1 MNEMSFME
9 GVIMYLNIQETADY
23 LEVPISEIQRLIRER
38 QIRTICVDDDI
49 LLNRDQFNF
58 FIEQREKYKHELEA
72 YMNTPLPEDPD
83 IKGED

>member
-49 LLNRDQFNF
+49 LLNRNQFNL

-72 YMNTPLPEDPD
+72 YLMPAE
-83 IKGED
+83 

>member
-1 MNEMSFME
+1 
-9 GVIMYLNIQETADY
+9 MYLNIQETADY

-72 YMNTPLPEDPD
+72 YMNTQLPEDPN
-83 IKGED
+83 IKDED

>member
-1 MNEMSFME
+1 MK

-23 LEVPISEIQRLIRER
+23 LEVPISEIHRLIRER
-38 QIRTICVDDDI
+38 QVRIIEVDDEI

-72 YMNTPLPEDPD
+72 
-83 IKGED
+83 